1 MSQKLLSMAQL
12 QAFAGETA
20 VISARKSMD
29 LMSVSAFKLDLRG
42 RLEGGVRPAPPSVE
56 PPAYVRLTLRGA
68 QARIECARHGKDTWC
83 LHAII
88 LALHHLGAEPI
99 YRTAEV
105 AAPQVVVG
113 FQLVARFSEK
123 GLDLRLKSRSTA
135 SYVAHPARL
144 LKREF
149 AALSL
154 TDAEAAQLVE
164 LGHEDAE
171 CVQIQRLDVAR
182 ALEILK
188 RTSLV
193 DGQGRDLLFKPF
205 RQAVPRAILR
215 IANDRI
221 QATIE
226 PPLGEHVR
234 VFPGWPGYLL
244 DEAVLY
250 RVPGYLADLQGL
262 IGKRDL
268 PLEPDLL
275 LSLLRERHGI
285 IWATH
290 KPELVQELEH
300 PGLDLVIQG
309 RELRGQF
316 GVWHGDRFFSFQGLQ
331 RGRQL
336 LAARGRLLLTDIND
350 HAMGRL
356 RDQIGKLRL
365 PLESDGGFTVRERQA
380 PEFLE
385 RTSFPESWQV
395 ERDSADHHFGQ
406 KTQPV
411 SVLWQKGS
419 LLPRYQVGDQVYEH
433 EFMMAHLLESRT
445 GARLPNGQVLK
456 FDARQVRM
464 QRLILDGVEA
474 LHQDETRRADLL
486 ARIAEG
492 RPGEPGPELEQPWR
506 LMLRGYQR
514 EGVRWMSGNLLR
526 DEPVLLADDMG
537 LGKTIQ
543 TLALLDGIRQG
554 SPQLVVVPTSL
565 LANWREEAGKFC
577 RHRQVLV
584 HHGPKRTNSVDK
596 LADSDLV
603 LTSYGTLLRDQDLFY
618 DVQFQVV
625 VLDEAQNIKN
635 AASRTAQAVAEL
647 WCDHRLALTGTPIE
661 NRLTE
666 LWAIFQFLAPGYLG
680 SEDEVKLIGMPGS
693 ALYEALKAK
702 VKPFMLRRKKEDVAA
717 ELPTK
722 QELTVILPME
732 DAQEQL
738 YQRVLSHARSELVSA
753 GKAGA
758 ISILTRLLRL
768 RQASCHPGLLDESM
782 VRAPSNKISYLVSQ
796 LQEISAAGHAAL
808 VFSQF
813 TQLLALARFALEE
826 VDLPY
831 VYLDGRTRDRQEVVN
846 RFQAGEA
853 PVFLISLK
861 AGGVGLNLTR
871 ASYVYHLDPWWNPA
885 VEAQATDR
893 THRIGQTRNVF
904 SYKLI
909 SKGTVEER
917 ILRLQST
924 KRLLSEGMWQ
934 DAEQLVAQL
943 DRDALMDL
951 LS

>member
-1 MSQKLLSMAQL
+1 ML
-12 QAFAGETA
+12 
-20 VISARKSMD
+20 SARKSMD

-42 RLEGGVRPAPPSVE
+42 RLEGGVRPAPPSTE
-56 PPAYVRLTLRGA
+56 PPAYVRLTLRGS

-83 LHAII
+83 LHAVI

-99 YRTAEV
+99 YRTVAV

-113 FQLVARFSEK
+113 FQLVALFSGR

-135 SYVAHPARL
+135 SYVAHPARV

-149 AALSL
+149 SALSL
-154 TDAEAAQLVE
+154 TETEAEQLAE
-164 LGHEDAE
+164 LGREDAE
-171 CVQIQRLDVAR
+171 CVHIQHLDVAR

-188 RTSLV
+188 RANLV
-193 DGQGRDLLFKPF
+193 DGQGRNLVFKTY
-205 RQAVPRAILR
+205 RHAVPRATLR
-215 IANDRI
+215 IANGRI
-221 QATIE
+221 HATID
-226 PPLGEHVR
+226 PTLGENVQ

-244 DEAVLY
+244 EDAVLY
-250 RVPGYLADLQGL
+250 RVSGYLANLQSL
-262 IGKRDL
+262 IGKHDL
-268 PLEPDLL
+268 PLDPDHL

-285 IWATH
+285 VWATP
-290 KPELVQELEH
+290 KPELVQELEQ
-300 PGLDLVIQG
+300 PALDLTVQA

-316 GVWHGDRFFSFQGLQ
+316 GVWHGGCFFAFRGLQ
-331 RGRQL
+331 QGRQL
-336 LAARGRLLLTDIND
+336 LTAKGRLLLTDLND
-350 HAMGRL
+350 LAMGRL
-356 RDQIGKLRL
+356 REQIAKLRL
-365 PLESDGGFTVRERQA
+365 PLEGEDGFTVRERQA

-385 RTSFPESWQV
+385 RTSFPESWHV
-395 ERDSADHHFGQ
+395 ARDSADHHFGQ
-406 KTQPV
+406 VNQAV
-411 SVLWQKGS
+411 SVLRQKGS

-433 EFMMAHLLESRT
+433 DFLMAHLLESRT

-474 LHQDETRRADLL
+474 LHQDEARRADLL
-486 ARIAEG
+486 ARITEG

-506 LMLRGYQR
+506 SLLRAYQN

-526 DEPVLLADDMG
+526 DEPALLADDMG

-543 TLALLDGIRQG
+543 TLALLDSIRQG

-565 LANWREEAGKFC
+565 LANWREEVGKFC
-577 RHRQVLV
+577 GHRQVLI
-584 HHGPKRTNSVDK
+584 HHGPKRTKSVDK
-596 LADSDLV
+596 LADADLV

-680 SEDEVKLIGMPGS
+680 TEDEVKLIGMPGS
-693 ALYEALKAK
+693 APYEALKAK
-702 VKPFMLRRKKEDVAA
+702 VKPFMLRRKKETVAS
-717 ELPTK
+717 ELPAK
-722 QELTVILPME
+722 QEVTVILPME
-732 DAQEQL
+732 EAQEQL
-738 YQRVLSHARSELVSA
+738 YQRVLSHARSELA
-753 GKAGA
+753 GSGNAGT

-768 RQASCHPGLLDESM
+768 RQASCHPGLLDEGL
-782 VRAPSNKISYLVSQ
+782 VRAPSNKINYLVAQ

-813 TQLLALARFALEE
+813 TQLLALVRFALED

-831 VYLDGRTRDRQEVVN
+831 VYLDGRTRDRQAVVN

-853 PVFLISLK
+853 PIFLISLK

-893 THRIGQTRNVF
+893 AHRIGQTRHVF

-909 SKGTVEER
+909 SKDTVEER
-917 ILRLQST
+917 ILRLQSS
-924 KRLLSEGMWQ
+924 KRILSEGMWQ
-934 DAEQLVAQL
+934 DAEQLIAQL